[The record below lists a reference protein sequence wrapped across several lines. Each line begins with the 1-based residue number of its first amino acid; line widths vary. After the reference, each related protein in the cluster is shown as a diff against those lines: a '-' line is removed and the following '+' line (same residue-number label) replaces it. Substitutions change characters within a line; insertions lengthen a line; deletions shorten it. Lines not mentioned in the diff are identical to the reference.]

1 MVGLVVW
8 LLSKLLHPLLRRL
21 YGGHLIVAGVV
32 FTAGLSAVIA
42 AWS

>member
-1 MVGLVVW
+1 M
-8 LLSKLLHPLLRRL
+8 LSKLLHPWLRRY
-21 YGGHLIVAGVV
+21 YGVYLIVASIL

>member
-8 LLSKLLHPLLRRL
+8 LLSSLFHPLLRRL
-21 YGGHLIVAGVV
+21 YGLYLILAGVI
-32 FTAGLSAVIA
+32 FIAGLSAVIA